1 MIQNK
6 EQLKHYLQQDKIA
19 LYKGEKKHP
28 SLFSDEIWKF
38 QIVLRKLEYITNCLN
53 KKIFFIPYIYY
64 KYKYHKMSVKLGFS
78 IPINVFEEG
87 LSIAHYGTIVVNSNA
102 KVGKNC
108 RIQENVT
115 IGTTNG
121 ISDAPKLGNNI
132 FIGSGAKIIGN
143 INIPDDVAIGANSVV
158 VKDVNES
165 GITIAGV
172 PAKKIS
178 DKNSHSNLNGKL
190 KF

>member
-6 EQLKHYLQQDKIA
+6 EQLKYYLQQDKVA
-19 LYKGEKKHP
+19 LYKGNKKHP
-28 SLFSDEIWKF
+28 NLFSDEIWKF

-87 LSIAHYGTIVVNSNA
+87 LSIAHYGTVVVNGNA

-121 ISDAPKLGNNI
+121 VSEAPKLGDNI

-143 INIPDDVAIGANSVV
+143 ITIADDVAIGANSVV
-158 VKDVNES
+158 VKDIEES
-165 GITIAGV
+165 EISVAGV
-172 PAKKIS
+172 PARKIS
-178 DKNSHSNLNGKL
+178 DKGSHTNLNQELKL
-190 KF
+190 